1 MQNIKKILDALFPF
15 AITILLWRIA
25 TPVWNP
31 NGILATI
38 PIFYY
43 SFIRPRSEFMPMAVV
58 GCLLLDYNFGTLLF
72 WTMLFCAAYAGN
84 YLQTVTKPMM
94 LIYDGLFAFALF
106 VGAGL
111 FMLAVMAFTWRSLGT
126 AAWILALTMAGY
138 FLWIRT
144 IKNIGRRL

>member
-43 SFIRPRSEFMPMAVV
+43 SFIRPRAEFMPMAII
-58 GCLLLDYNFGTLLF
+58 GCILLDYNFGTMLL
-72 WTMLFCAAYAGN
+72 WTTIFCFLYAAN
-84 YLQTVTKPMM
+84 YLQTVTKP
-94 LIYDGLFAFALF
+94 LLSIYDGLLAFAIF
-106 VGAGL
+106 MGACL
-111 FMLAVMAFTWRSLGT
+111 LILAVSAFTWQSLGT
-126 AAWILALTMAGY
+126 ALWMFILGAVWYLAWIRAMR
-138 FLWIRT
+138 FIR
-144 IKNIGRRL
+144 